1 MKKYKK
7 KTKKKNQVSDLAA
20 LFEKELGSL
29 LEVTIL
35 PNNKGIK
42 YKDYLITELPN
53 KNYGI
58 FDLRAKDF
66 IDQFY
71 LKSSALMA
79 AKAYQFNKLQ
89 KYQEIKTV
97 DRNYWAAHADI
108 LLYEHNIKKANDY
121 DRYLILLDKLENSK
135 QKYSIYKAEI
145 SKMFRWAFV

>member
-7 KTKKKNQVSDLAA
+7 KFKKKSPVSDLAA
-20 LFEKELGSL
+20 LFEKELGNI
-29 LEVTIL
+29 LEVSIL

-58 FDLRAKDF
+58 FDLRAKDY

-79 AKAYQFNKLQ
+79 AKAYHFTKLL

-97 DRNYWAAHADI
+97 DRNYWASYSDI
-108 LLYEHNIKKANDY
+108 QLCEHNIKNAKDY
-121 DRYLILLDKLENSK
+121 DRYLILLDKLENSR
-135 QKYSIYKAEI
+135 QKYNVYKAEI
-145 SKMFRWAFV
+145 SKMFRWSFV